1 MPTRLALEDYLGAI
15 GAGVEEMLDAHARA
29 GPAAR
34 VPTCPAWTADQ
45 LLAHQAMVH
54 RWAAGNVRGSGAG
67 VPITQT
73 RILAEVADLRGY
85 LREGAGA
92 LLAAIAGADDD
103 LRAMVFLNDAPPPRL
118 FWARRQAH
126 ETTIHAV
133 DARAAALGR
142 APTAAEVEIPT
153 DLALDGIDELL
164 RGFHTRGRRTS
175 PLFDGTDVAFAVL
188 PTDAAASWRVRVHD
202 GPLVVEDVDDVVAPA
217 EPGLTGTA
225 VQLYLGLWNRGTQ
238 IVETGG
244 LGLLDRW
251 RDVRVRWS

>member
-15 GAGVEEMLDAHARA
+15 GAGVEKMLEAHARA
-29 GPAAR
+29 GAAAR

-54 RWAAGNVRGSGAG
+54 RWAAGNVRGSGSG

-73 RILAEVADLRGY
+73 RILAEVGDLPRY
-85 LREGAGA
+85 LREGAEA
-92 LLAAIAGADDD
+92 LLAALTLADDG
-103 LRAMVFLNDAPPPRL
+103 LRAMVFLNDAPAPRL

-133 DARAAALGR
+133 DARGAALGR
-142 APTAAEVEIPT
+142 APTAAEVEIPM

-175 PLFDGTDVAFAVL
+175 PLFDGADFAFAVR
-188 PTDAAASWRVRVHD
+188 PTDAAVSWTVQVRD
-202 GPLVVEDVDDVVAPA
+202 GPLVIDDIAPA
-217 EPGLTGTA
+217 PVEPALTGTA
-225 VQLYLGLWNRGTQ
+225 VQLYLGLWNRGAEL
-238 IVETGG
+238 VETGG
-244 LGLLDRW
+244 LGLLGRW

>member
-1 MPTRLALEDYLGAI
+1 MPMRLALEDYLGAI
-15 GAGVEEMLDAHARA
+15 GMGVAEMLDAHARA
-29 GPAAR
+29 GATAR

-45 LLAHQAMVH
+45 LLAHQSMVH
-54 RWAAGNVRGSGAG
+54 RWAAGNVSGSGSG

-85 LREGAGA
+85 LREGADA
-92 LLAAIAGADDD
+92 LLAAIVGADDD
-103 LRAMVFLNDAPPPRL
+103 LRAMVFLKDAPPPRL

-142 APTAAEVEIPT
+142 VPTDAEVGIPT

-175 PLFDGTDVAFAVL
+175 PLFDGTDFTFTVR
-188 PTDAAASWRVRVHD
+188 PTDAAASWTVQVRD
-202 GPLVVEDVDDVVAPA
+202 GPLVLEDVAGPVEPA
-217 EPGLTGTA
+217 LTGTA

-238 IVETGG
+238 IVEAGG
-244 LGLLDRW
+244 LGLLERW